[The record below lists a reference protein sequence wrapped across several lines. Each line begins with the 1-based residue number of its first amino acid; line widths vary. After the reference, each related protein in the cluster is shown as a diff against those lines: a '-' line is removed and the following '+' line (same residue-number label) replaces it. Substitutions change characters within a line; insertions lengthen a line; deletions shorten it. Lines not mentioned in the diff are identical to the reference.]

1 MLPPPARA
9 GRRGA
14 LGNARARARRGLARA
29 TVLLGLV
36 GGPACGGDDAG
47 VESGSDDASAGTT
60 GEGLVPPSFGEPSE
74 ILMLLTTRTDD
85 VVIGVGGVEPGRT
98 DLVIDGH
105 SFGPLQ
111 GASEGRFEDGSLVLH
126 VRGAMVEGVHRMLL
140 RTSDATGVVESEPV
154 EVRLVAEGDA
164 ALVTSPPAASG
175 LAGTRVL
182 ALGEGPDAV
191 LVVLE
196 LHALGPRLHLV
207 PRGET
212 GWDVEGARTVAAP
225 GLSLA
230 ADERVLPVAALR
242 HGSVDGDAG
251 RVRVAYR
258 AGAPGTRIELID
270 VAWDAAAPE
279 VAPQVSLTVAAALA
293 GRPAEWSELGRPW
306 LMADLLIAEL
316 WAPLDVESPRPG
328 DRSLVWS
335 RVHDDGPAL
344 DDPQPV
350 RVRTELVD
358 LDLLGPALDRVATE
372 AGAPPIVGIRVDHHQ
387 PLVLEHDPTGGLRP
401 RPTALDGTD
410 RTFSFSD
417 LPLATVAGAFG
428 SRTVAGLTTSSSG
441 RMRVAAIDDLG
452 DTGLTST
459 SLGDDDL
466 PPFDQVTGEL
476 APGSLAGLS
485 VFLVPYGPQLPVHAV
500 HTAGDA
506 VRITPLPELHCD
518 AVALAPTPDGPN
530 ELPLACAL
538 DGEVWIATLTA
549 MPLP

>member
-1 MLPPPARA
+1 MLSSAPARA
-9 GRRGA
+9 PALRWLPRAA
-14 LGNARARARRGLARA
+14 LG
-29 TVLLGLV
+29 LGLV
-36 GGPACGGDDAG
+36 GTAACGGGDDAG
-47 VESGSDDASAGTT
+47 VESDGADASAGTT
-60 GEGLVPPSFGEPSE
+60 GGGLVAPSFGEPSE
-74 ILMLLTTRTDD
+74 ILALRTTRTDD
-85 VVIGVGGVEPGRT
+85 VVIAVGGVVPGRT

-105 SFGPLQ
+105 GFGPLQ
-111 GASEGRFEDGSLVLH
+111 GSSVGRFVDGSLVLH

-140 RTSDATGVVESEPV
+140 RTSDATGIVESEPV
-154 EVRLVAEGDA
+154 EVRLVAEDHP
-164 ALVTSPPAASG
+164 ALIAGPPAPSG
-175 LAGTRVL
+175 LAGSRMLVM
-182 ALGEGPDAV
+182 GEGPAAL

-196 LHALGPRLHLV
+196 LAALGPRLHLV

-230 ADERVLPVAALR
+230 AGERVLPVAALR
-242 HGSVDGDAG
+242 HGAVEGDAG

-279 VAPQVSLTVAAALA
+279 VAPQASLTVAAALA

-306 LMADLLIAEL
+306 LMADLLVAEL

-328 DRSLVWS
+328 DHSLVWS
-335 RVHDDGPAL
+335 RVHADGPAL
-344 DDPQPV
+344 ADPQPV
-350 RVRTELVD
+350 RVRAELVD
-358 LDLLGPALDRVATE
+358 LDLLGPALDHVASE
-372 AGAPPIVGIRVDHHQ
+372 AGAPPIVSIRVDHHQ

-410 RTFSFSD
+410 RSFSFSD

-428 SRTVAGLTTSSSG
+428 SRTVAGLTTSASG

-452 DTGLTST
+452 DTGLVTT

-476 APGSLAGLS
+476 APGSLAGIS
-485 VFLVPYGPQLPVHAV
+485 VFLVPYGAELPVHAV
-500 HTAGDA
+500 HSAGDG
-506 VRITPLPELHCD
+506 VQVTPLPELRCD

-530 ELPLACAL
+530 ALPLACAR
-538 DGEVWIATLTA
+538 DGEVWMATLTA